1 MKKFIK
7 NILLVIILLAISGKP
22 VLATDYDLN
31 TSVYN
36 HLENWETE
44 FEISYYKDDV
54 LDVIIDIA
62 KKDDYLTR
70 SLNRLIYNKV
80 GNRATVKVTY
90 MTTKEQEEH
99 INNELTRIVNSITT
113 KNMSDIDKIKVINK
127 YIIDRYEYDDSLVSN
142 NVYSALTTGK
152 TICQGYAM
160 TAYKMFSLVGIE
172 NKIVIGELDG
182 IAHGWNIVKV
192 DGKWYNLDV
201 TNNDVTNNKYFL
213 RNDKT
218 LRDDGFTWEIND
230 YPICDKDY
238 EDDLSNYEVTTNTQD
253 VS

>member
-1 MKKFIK
+1 M
-7 NILLVIILLAISGKP
+7 LLVVSGES
-22 VLATDYDLN
+22 VLAADYDLN

-44 FEISYYKDDV
+44 FEISYYKSDV

-70 SLNRLIYNKV
+70 SLNRLVYNKV

-90 MTTKEQEEH
+90 KTTKEQEEY
-99 INNELTRIVNSITT
+99 INNELTRIVNSIIT
-113 KNMSDIDKIKVINK
+113 KNMSDIDKIKAINK

-152 TICQGYAM
+152 TVCQGYAM

-172 NKIVIGELDG
+172 NKIIIGELDG
-182 IAHGWNIVKV
+182 IAHGWNMVKV

-213 RNDKT
+213 RDDRT
-218 LRDDGFTWEIND
+218 LRDDGFTWEAND
-230 YPICDKDY
+230 YPICDK
-238 EDDLSNYEVTTNTQD
+238 NYEED
-253 VS
+253 